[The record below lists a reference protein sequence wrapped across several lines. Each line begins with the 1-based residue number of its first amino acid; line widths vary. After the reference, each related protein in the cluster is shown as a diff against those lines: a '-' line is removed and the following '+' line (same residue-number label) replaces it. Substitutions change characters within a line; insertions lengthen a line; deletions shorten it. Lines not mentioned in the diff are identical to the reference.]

1 MCGAAFYALKS
12 KVNQGNL
19 NDSTVHL
26 EGTVSPSAVKERD
39 MEETITITKKEYDQL
54 LKDSR
59 FLNALEEYGVDNW
72 DGYGDAF
79 RSLKEK

>member
-1 MCGAAFYALKS
+1 
-12 KVNQGNL
+12 
-19 NDSTVHL
+19 
-26 EGTVSPSAVKERD
+26 

-79 RSLKEK
+79 RSLKEE